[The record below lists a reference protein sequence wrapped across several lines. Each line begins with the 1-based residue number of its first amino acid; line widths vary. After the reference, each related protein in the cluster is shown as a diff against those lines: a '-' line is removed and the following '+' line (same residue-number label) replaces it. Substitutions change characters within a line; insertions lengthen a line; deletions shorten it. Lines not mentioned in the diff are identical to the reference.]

1 MFSEIH
7 YAGRMIHMQM
17 NPSGLPR
24 WLTVKNSPAMWEVQE
39 TRAGSLG
46 EEDPME
52 RGMATIPVFLPKEFH
67 GQKPLSGYSPWGLKE
82 SEITE
87 VTEHTH
93 THTHMNPFMI
103 FQKHKVYRHTMI
115 SSYQMFRVWKCLL
128 KREA

>member
-24 WLTVKNSPAMWEVQE
+24 WLTVKNSPAMWEAQE
-39 TRAGSLG
+39 TWAGSLG

-67 GQKPLSGYSPWGLKE
+67 GQKPLSGYSPWGLKDTHE
-82 SEITE
+82 PIYDISETQS
-87 VTEHTH
+87 VQAY
-93 THTHMNPFMI
+93 NDQQLPD
-103 FQKHKVYRHTMI
+103 V
-115 SSYQMFRVWKCLL
+115 
-128 KREA
+128 